1 MGDTPKP
8 RRRLCLQPSQLTQ
21 PSLTVREGFKPLPKS
36 LANHS
41 CVPLVASGKAER
53 ARDLID
59 SGQSPPSVKVFL
71 YGSRAF
77 ALPGVITPSRVRHV
91 FLHPRFRRPLE
102 RGSMSGV
109 TKRCNG
115 IKRKGTQSPF
125 SQRRPAFSIVGVK
138 IWRTPKGQRL
148 ESHTK
153 TLMERASSR
162 NQLSL
167 LPRIGEGL
175 GEWFEAPS
183 YEEGV
188 GVDGR

>member
-1 MGDTPKP
+1 MA
-8 RRRLCLQPSQLTQ
+8 L
-21 PSLTVREGFKPLPKS
+21 EPLPFRG
-36 LANHS
+36 L
-41 CVPLVASGKAER
+41 
-53 ARDLID
+53 
-59 SGQSPPSVKVFL
+59 PPPP
-71 YGSRAF
+71 GF
-77 ALPGVITPSRVRHV
+77 AMF

-115 IKRKGTQSPF
+115 IKRKGTQSPS

-167 LPRIGEGL
+167 LPMIGGRF

-188 GVDGR
+188 GVDGKIRGPALGWGLGVSPVVKRSRRIEPLFKGRRKQGCKKTMARPEGAQALRAIQEALDGGRFLPVVNYILPI

>member
-1 MGDTPKP
+1 
-8 RRRLCLQPSQLTQ
+8 
-21 PSLTVREGFKPLPKS
+21 
-36 LANHS
+36 
-41 CVPLVASGKAER
+41 
-53 ARDLID
+53 
-59 SGQSPPSVKVFL
+59 
-71 YGSRAF
+71 
-77 ALPGVITPSRVRHV
+77 
-91 FLHPRFRRPLE
+91 
-102 RGSMSGV
+102 MSGV

-115 IKRKGTQSPF
+115 IKRKGTQSPS

-167 LPRIGEGL
+167 LPMIGGRF

-188 GVDGR
+188 GVDGKIRGFALGWGLEVSPVVKRTRRNEPLSKGRRKRGCKRPWLAPKGHRLCEPYKKPLTKGGLCP